1 MRAQPRN
8 GAAIVTDTRDSSLPG
23 KILEVTAYPP
33 PRSGWAVRVEY
44 VKKQLERAGHA
55 CVVINI
61 GASRAIPSTEYETVL
76 GAGDFIRKV
85 WRYCRQ
91 GYVVH
96 AHANGDAI
104 KAVEFW
110 LDGKKIA
117 VRRAPPFSLDVDF
130 GTVPQ
135 MRRIRAVALDAEAFK
150 Q

>member
-1 MRAQPRN
+1 MRTQPRK
-8 GAAIVTDTRDSSLPG
+8 GAAIFTDTRDSSPPG

-85 WRYCRQ
+85 CERGHWWLLSSDIAARRQ
-91 GYVVH
+91 QSDTSFPAGR
-96 AHANGDAI
+96 GRFDAALTI
-104 KAVEFW
+104 
-110 LDGKKIA
+110 L
-117 VRRAPPFSLDVDF
+117 RAITS
-130 GTVPQ
+130 
-135 MRRIRAVALDAEAFK
+135 RILKR
-150 Q
+150 